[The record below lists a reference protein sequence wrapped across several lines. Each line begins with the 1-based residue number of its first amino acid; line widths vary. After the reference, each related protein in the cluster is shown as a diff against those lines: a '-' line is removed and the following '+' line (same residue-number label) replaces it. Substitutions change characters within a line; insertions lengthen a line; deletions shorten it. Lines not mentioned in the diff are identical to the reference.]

1 MKLKNKLF
9 ISFATLFFITLNIF
23 GYILIQSIFYTSL
36 KSTIDNSFK
45 EYSVIYSNIK
55 VGENLNN
62 LFLTNKELISIKSDS
77 YLNNIQ
83 NKSINLEFRDLKK
96 NLIYSSNNSFNLPSE
111 LFKFDNKNISNY
123 IILSSNKSLTL
134 VINKIINFNN
144 SEYYFTYMNSLNNL
158 YQSRVYSFLIL
169 LILNILIGVL
179 LIFLIYYISNDITKP
194 LNSLI
199 EKINQIIVG
208 NYNEEIIYDSN
219 IDELNTISSKF
230 NILSEEIK
238 NKIILL
244 ENKNLEKQR
253 FIDNLT
259 HEIRTPL
266 TSIVGYSKLIID
278 KDIQDINLIHKS
290 FENIYKD
297 GKRIESLTENLIKLI
312 TLDKTCL
319 DIKKVSVLG
328 IINDIQSTF
337 NLNLIKKD
345 INFIIQGND
354 FNIDTDV
361 YLISTLISNFIDNS
375 IKAMSTSVTKE
386 LKFILNNNSI
396 TIVDTGCGIP
406 KESLDKVFEPFY
418 MVDKSRESSL
428 GGFGLGLS
436 ICANIIKLLDI
447 DFSIESSENIGTTI
461 TLCFKGGLM

>member
-123 IILSSNKSLTL
+123 IILSSNKSHTL

-396 TIVDTGCGIP
+396 TIIDTGCGIP

>member
-123 IILSSNKSLTL
+123 IILSSNKSHTL

>member
-123 IILSSNKSLTL
+123 IILSSNKSHTL

-169 LILNILIGVL
+169 LVLNILIGVL

-396 TIVDTGCGIP
+396 TIIDTGCGIP

>member
-123 IILSSNKSLTL
+123 IILSSNKSHTL

-238 NKIILL
+238 SKIILL

-396 TIVDTGCGIP
+396 TIIDTGCGIP